1 MPRTKSITN
10 EEVRR
15 RRHALSDRARAA
27 ELMLPLGVR
36 EMSEALGLSRREF
49 ADLVVIRLTARQIAD
64 IETGRVNPTAR
75 TLETIGRIFG
85 FRLGFVPCGSSAQPG
100 APPAWK
106 PKKRTPEQSARL
118 RDRHAAAARKRQPK

>member
-1 MPRTKSITN
+1 MPRIKSITS

-15 RRHALSDRARAA
+15 RRREVSDRARAA
-27 ELMLPLGVR
+27 ELVLPHGMR
-36 EMSEALGLSRREF
+36 EMREALGLSRREF

-85 FRLGFVPCGSSAQPG
+85 FRLGFVPCGSGTQPG
-100 APPAWK
+100 APFAWK
-106 PKKRTPEQSARL
+106 PKPPTPEQSARL
-118 RDRHAAAARKRQPK
+118 RARHAAARKRRLK